1 MLPEAILIKKTRWV
15 WIVMLALSPLAYLA
29 GTFLLYKYDPNLKA
43 GFTIDRRSATEA
55 AARFGASKGIDVSGW
70 DSLCRVKT
78 IDNLLFYYRLDKGRE
93 LDIAR
98 SLAPEI
104 ALGVRLKSPDHL
116 ETLEV
121 ELGPDGRP
129 LGYTRYFSMQREV
142 GAIDEP
148 AARRLAVE
156 AIKSR
161 LARHGVTADI
171 VPILE
176 EKAETGSV
184 IRTYTWK
191 WPLTTIPELTV
202 SSEISLRGGVLTGD
216 IVKADVDAAF
226 AKSRLNS
233 KSTLKTIFTVAYV
246 ILIVAGVILGLYR
259 FVQRV
264 KQQEIS
270 YSRIA
275 LVGTIFAAGLALFAL
290 LTDVAIYDLAAQRDI
305 PIPDRLLTVIV
316 LFSSAMA
323 YSVVGL
329 FMGLAYGSGEGDIRE
344 SYPGK
349 LTSLDALVT
358 GRLFSQ
364 NVSRAVLIGCA
375 IGGWTLLLSSGA
387 CLPWQGKPGYGEQF
401 GPFDPWFGH
410 LPLMSALMVTPLDVI
425 LITVIGLLIPL
436 PLLRRRFR
444 SRRVIIALSAIFTW
458 LACGAPYLGFRPWAA
473 ILLMAATRAAI
484 FLLAFFYF
492 DLLTAIV
499 CIAAPTLW
507 SISLHML
514 AQPSDGVHDAGAM
527 SLTIAAVS
535 LIIALIFAFKGRLYR
550 EDEVRPIY
558 AERLA
563 ERISMQ
569 AEVSAAR
576 EAQKRLMPERLP
588 RLHNLSIAACCHPAN
603 EVGGDFY
610 DVFEL
615 DGGKLGILIAEGGG
629 NGLGSAL
636 SIAFAKGFL
645 TPRILGDGQ
654 SDNSPAEVMRGLQ
667 DRLAAMLDDEAGLGL
682 AYAVIDAGDGTLRYA
697 RVGTHPVVMVADEK
711 SPGQLSLPEERE
723 IKFKSNR
730 KEGIGADADISVIEG
745 SCALGPGDSVAM
757 LTDGIVKY
765 WKNAQTGPA
774 AELTKVL
781 SDAHGA
787 DSAALQEA
795 LDKNVKGL
803 SKRARKQKADDD
815 LTVVIVKLTSGGD
828 GDERYSGQDQA
839 RSV

>member
-15 WIVMLALSPLAYLA
+15 WIIFLALSPLAYLA
-29 GTFLLYKYDPNLKA
+29 GTYLIFKYNPNVKA
-43 GFTIDRRSATEA
+43 GFAIDRRSAVEA
-55 AARFGASKGIDVSGW
+55 AARFAASKGIDVTGW

-78 IDNLLFYYRLDKGRE
+78 TDNLLFYYGLDKGRE
-93 LDIAR
+93 RGIAR
-98 SLAPEI
+98 NLAPEV

-129 LGYTRYFSMQREV
+129 LGYTRFFSVQREV

-156 AIKSR
+156 AVKSR
-161 LARHGVTADI
+161 LAREGVTAD
-171 VPILE
+171 VAPILE
-176 EKAETGSV
+176 EKAMTGAV
-184 IRTYTWK
+184 IRNYKWK

-202 SSEISLRGGVLTGD
+202 NSEISFRGGVLVGD
-216 IVKADVDAAF
+216 IVNASVDSEF
-226 AKSRLNS
+226 AKSNLNS
-233 KSTLKTIFTVAYV
+233 GSRLKTSFGVAYAL
-246 ILIVAGVILGLYR
+246 LIIAGVIFSFYQ

-275 LVGTIFAAGLALFAL
+275 MVAAIFATGLVLFVL
-290 LTDVAIYDLAAQRDI
+290 LTDLAIYDLAAERDI
-305 PIPDRLLTVIV
+305 PIPDRLFNVIV
-316 LFSSAMA
+316 LFSGAMA

-364 NVSRAVLIGCA
+364 NVSRAILIGCA
-375 IGGWTLLLSSGA
+375 IGGWGLLFKGGA
-387 CLPWQGKPGYGEQF
+387 FLPWQGKPGYGQEF
-401 GPFDPWFGH
+401 GKLDPWFGH
-410 LPLMSALMVTPLDVI
+410 LPLMSAPMVTPMDVI

-444 SRRVIIALSAIFTW
+444 SRRAVIALSAVFVW
-458 LACGAPYLGFRPWAA
+458 LACAAPYLGFRPWVA
-473 ILLMAATRAAI
+473 ILLMAATRTVS
-484 FLLAFFYF
+484 FLLAFLYF

-499 CIAAPTLW
+499 CIAAPTVW
-507 SISLHML
+507 STSIEMF
-514 AQPSDGVHDAGAM
+514 AQPSAGLHNTGLI
-527 SLTIAAVS
+527 SLTITAVS
-535 LIIALIFAFKGRLYR
+535 PLIALVFAFKGRLYR
-550 EDEVRPIY
+550 EDEVRPVY

-563 ERISMQ
+563 ERVSMQ

-588 RLHNLSIAACCHPAN
+588 SHPSLSIAACCHPAH

-615 DGGKLGILIAEGGG
+615 EGGKLGVLIAEGGG
-629 NGLGSAL
+629 KGLGSAL

-645 TPRILGDGQ
+645 TPRILGNGQ

-667 DRLAAMLDDEAGLGL
+667 DRLVAMLDDEAGVGL
-682 AYAVIDAGDGTLRYA
+682 AFAVIDAGDGTLRYA
-697 RVGTHPVVMVADEK
+697 RVGSHPVIMVANEE

-723 IKFKSNR
+723 IKFESGR
-730 KEGIGADADISVIEG
+730 RAGANISVIEG
-745 SCALGPGDSVAM
+745 SCALRPGDSVAM
-757 LTDGIVKY
+757 LTDGIVKN
-765 WKNAQTGPA
+765 WKHDQTGPA
-774 AELTKVL
+774 AELSKVL
-781 SDAHGA
+781 TDAQGD

-795 LDKNVKGL
+795 LDKNIKGR
-803 SKRARKQKADDD
+803 SKRARKLWAEDD
-815 LTVVIVKLTSGGD
+815 LTVVIVKLTPGGE
-828 GDERYSGQDQA
+828 GDE
-839 RSV
+839 